1 MDGAGIDKAVLLVI
15 DFGLAYKNIEQ
26 TIEEVH
32 QAHKKLFGPV
42 GLLFGVFER
51 RSAVNCICLSL
62 LTSIGPRQHCFPAHA
77 TAFQKSLLRKKS
89 MDNILG
95 NNLLGILPQAER
107 KHANYGA

>member
-42 GLLFGVFER
+42 GPLFGVFER

-62 LTSIGPRQHCFPAHA
+62 LTSGGPRQHGLSG
-77 TAFQKSLLRKKS
+77 TRNRNMWTVRLSIFQKSLLPKEEYGQHPRK
-89 MDNILG
+89 
-95 NNLLGILPQAER
+95 
-107 KHANYGA
+107 